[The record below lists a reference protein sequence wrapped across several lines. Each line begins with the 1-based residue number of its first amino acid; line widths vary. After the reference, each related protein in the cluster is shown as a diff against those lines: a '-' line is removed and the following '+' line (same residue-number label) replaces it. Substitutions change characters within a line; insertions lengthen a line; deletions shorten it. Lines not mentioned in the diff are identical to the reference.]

1 MCRPHFLKLISVQC
15 IIRPCRAT
23 FPPQINSRACT
34 ANRHSI
40 VKVST
45 STHTR
50 VRSLHSYNFIINTV
64 WWSSILYLSRSL
76 PLSNT
81 IHLVVLSFNYG

>member
-1 MCRPHFLKLISVQC
+1 MHFLICESVHVACIDLCLIS
-15 IIRPCRAT
+15 RG
-23 FPPQINSRACT
+23 N
-34 ANRHSI
+34 